1 MGAIVLTFALCVT
14 VVVSTLLA
22 PVRGLAMPEQQFRDH
37 LRSILKSAKTEEER
51 QKIISVIAQRLEL
64 EKLQVRPEVPREIFQ
79 KESL

>member
-1 MGAIVLTFALCVT
+1 
-14 VVVSTLLA
+14 
-22 PVRGLAMPEQQFRDH
+22 MPEQQFRDH